1 MSVQVEEVDVLRN
14 KKDRKR
20 FIDLQWKLYKGDPV
34 WVPQLKLSLN
44 EQFSPKHPF
53 YKTAEIK
60 SWMAVKDGKD
70 VGRIQAIINHKHNEF
85 HDENIGF
92 YGFFESI
99 EDEEVFKSLFQA
111 AEEYIKA
118 QGKSEIRGPANPSTN
133 YTVGTLID
141 GFRDDPQIMMTYNNP
156 YHQKLTESLGYSKS
170 KDLLA
175 YQLDL
180 NFQMPEVIEK
190 ISARAEKSN
199 KITYRK
205 VNMKDWK
212 NETEILWDIYND
224 AWEKNW
230 GFIPMLREE
239 WEHTCKDMK
248 SILDPNLILI
258 CEVAG
263 EPAGFIVALPDIN
276 QAFKQVP
283 NGKLL
288 PFGIFKLLNAKKYMT
303 RMRVLTMGVKSKYR
317 KLGLES
323 ILYTKTKKLGLDA
336 GYNEVEMSWILE
348 DNLNMNKPLLRMG
361 AKPYKT
367 YRIFSK
373 NL

>member
-1 MSVQVEEVDVLRN
+1 M
-14 KKDRKR
+14 
-20 FIDLQWKLYKGDPV
+20 
-34 WVPQLKLSLN
+34 
-44 EQFSPKHPF
+44 
-53 YKTAEIK
+53 
-60 SWMAVKDGKD
+60 
-70 VGRIQAIINHKHNEF
+70 
-85 HDENIGF
+85 
-92 YGFFESI
+92 
-99 EDEEVFKSLFQA
+99 
-111 AEEYIKA
+111 
-118 QGKSEIRGPANPSTN
+118 RGPANPSTN
-133 YTVGTLID
+133 YAVGTLIK
-141 GFRDDPQIMMTYNNP
+141 GFDDDPQVMMTYNNP
-156 YHQKLTESLGYSKS
+156 YHQVLTESLGYSKS
-170 KDLLA
+170 KDLIA

-205 VNMKDWK
+205 VNMKKWK
-212 NETEILWDIYND
+212 EETDILWDIYND

-230 GFIPMLREE
+230 GFIPMLKEE

-248 SILDPNLILI
+248 SIVDPNLLLI

-263 EPAGFIVALPDIN
+263 KPAGFILALPDIN

-303 RMRVLTMGVKSKYR
+303 RMRVLTMGVKSNYR

-323 ILYTKTKKLGLDA
+323 ILYTKTKQLGLDA

-373 NL
+373 SL

>member
-1 MSVQVEEVDVLRN
+1 MTIEVQEVDVLRN
-14 KKDRKR
+14 KKEQKR
-20 FIDLQWKLYKGDPV
+20 FIDLQWKLYKGDPI
-34 WVPQLKLSLN
+34 WVPQLKLSLK

-60 SWMAVKDGKD
+60 SWIAVKDGED
-70 VGRIQAIINHKHNEF
+70 VGRIQAIINNKHNEF

-99 EDEEVFKSLFQA
+99 EDTEVFKALFSA
-111 AEEYIKA
+111 AEDYLRS
-118 QGKSEIRGPANPSTN
+118 QGKTEMRGPANPSTN
-133 YTVGTLID
+133 YAVGTLIK
-141 GFRDDPQIMMTYNNP
+141 GFDDDPQVMMTYNNP
-156 YHQKLTESLGYSKS
+156 YHQVLTESLGYSKS
-170 KDLLA
+170 KDLIA

-205 VNMKDWK
+205 VNMKKWK
-212 NETEILWDIYND
+212 EETDILWDIYND

-230 GFIPMLREE
+230 GFIPMLKEE

-248 SILDPNLILI
+248 SIVDPNLLLI

-263 EPAGFIVALPDIN
+263 KPAGFILALPDIN

-303 RMRVLTMGVKSKYR
+303 RMRVLTMGVKSNYR

-323 ILYTKTKKLGLDA
+323 ILYTKTKQLGLDA

-373 NL
+373 SL

>member
-1 MSVQVEEVDVLRN
+1 MSVQIEEVDVLRN

-141 GFRDDPQIMMTYNNP
+141 GFSDDPQIMMTYNNP

-180 NFQMPEVIEK
+180 NFQMPEIIEK

>member
-1 MSVQVEEVDVLRN
+1 MSIKIEEVDVLRN
-14 KKDRKR
+14 KKDQKR
-20 FIDLQWKLYKGDPV
+20 FIDLQWKLYKGDPI
-34 WVPQLKLSLN
+34 WVPQLKLSLK

-53 YKTAEIK
+53 YLTAEIK
-60 SWMAVKDGKD
+60 SWMATKDGQD
-70 VGRIQAIINHKHNEF
+70 VGRIQAIINNKHNEF
-85 HDENIGF
+85 HGENIGF

-99 EDEEVFKSLFQA
+99 EDPEVFKLLFEA
-111 AEEYIKA
+111 AEAHLKSK
-118 QGKSEIRGPANPSTN
+118 GKTEMRGPANPSTN
-133 YTVGTLID
+133 YAVGTLIN
-141 GFRDDPQIMMTYNNP
+141 GFDDDPQVMMTYNNP
-156 YHQKLTESLGYSKS
+156 YHQILTESLGYQKS

-180 NFQMPEVIEK
+180 NFEMPEIIEK

-205 VNMKDWK
+205 VNMKNWK
-212 NETEILWDIYND
+212 KETDILWDIYND

-230 GFIPMLREE
+230 GFIPMLKEE

-248 SILDPNLILI
+248 SIVDPNLLLI

-263 EPAGFIVALPDIN
+263 EPAGFILALPDIN

-303 RMRVLTMGVKSKYR
+303 RMRVLTMGVKAKYR

-323 ILYTKTKKLGLDA
+323 ILYTKTKQLGLDA

>member
-1 MSVQVEEVDVLRN
+1 MSVQIEEVDVLRN

-141 GFRDDPQIMMTYNNP
+141 GFSDDPQIMMTYNNP

-303 RMRVLTMGVKSKYR
+303 RMRVLTMGVKSRYR